1 MNNYQLGLIM
11 NSCISVMCV
20 ISVFIITSLSGMF
33 SLGQAAFMCISAY
46 ITFIIAKL
54 FGLPIIVTAIIGIGI
69 SALCA
74 YIIAIPTLKLR
85 KDYFALITMGFG
97 EMISSIVIMLE
108 KYTNGAIGYSRIP
121 KVKSIF
127 WIIVVL
133 TVLSVFFAWAL
144 KRSRFGRMCIALKTD
159 ETAARSFGIDVY
171 HMKVKV
177 FVIASCISSMAGIL
191 YGLKNRVITPD
202 TFSWNLS
209 AEMQIFLF
217 FGGTNSLIGSVISA
231 FTLKILPELLRT
243 VSIFGIS
250 LQEFRTVIY
259 CIMILIVIN
268 FRPSGLLGEKEL
280 SIDSVRNLIG
290 KIKSRK
296 TRIAEGGK
304 NE

>member
-11 NSCISVMCV
+11 NSCISVICV
-20 ISVFIITSLSGMF
+20 VSVFIITSLAGMF
-33 SLGQAAFMCISAY
+33 SLGQAAYMCISAY

-54 FGLPIIVTAIIGIGI
+54 FNLPIVLTAVIGIGI

-74 YIIAIPTLKLR
+74 YIISIPTLKLR

-97 EMISSIVIMLE
+97 EMISSVVIMLE

-127 WIIVVL
+127 WIIIGF
-133 TVLSVFFAWAL
+133 TVFSVFFAWAL

-159 ETAARSFGIDVY
+159 ETAAKSFGIDVY
-171 HMKVKV
+171 HTKVKV
-177 FVIASCISSMAGIL
+177 YVIASCISGLAGIL

-231 FTLKILPELLRT
+231 FFLKIFPEMLRT
-243 VSIFGIS
+243 VSIFGIG

-259 CIMILIVIN
+259 CLLILLVIN
-268 FRPSGLLGEKEL
+268 FRPAGMLGEKEF
-280 SIDSVRNLIG
+280 SIDSVRKFFAKRKEAKHG
-290 KIKSRK
+290 K
-296 TRIAEGGK
+296 
-304 NE
+304 

>member
-20 ISVFIITSLSGMF
+20 VSVFIITSLSGMF
-33 SLGQAAFMCISAY
+33 SLGQASFMCISAY

-54 FGLPIIVTAIIGIGI
+54 FNLPIFLTAIIGIGV

-97 EMISSIVIMLE
+97 EMISSIVVMLE

-127 WIIVVL
+127 WIIVGF
-133 TVLSVFFAWAL
+133 TVLVVFFTWSL

-159 ETAARSFGIDVY
+159 ETAAKSFGIDVY

-177 FVIASCISSMAGIL
+177 FVIASCISGLAGIL

-217 FGGTNSLIGSVISA
+217 FGGTNSLVGSVISA
-231 FTLKILPELLRT
+231 FVLKLVPELLRT
-243 VSIFGIS
+243 VTIFGIS

-259 CIMILIVIN
+259 CLLILAVIN
-268 FRPSGLLGEKEL
+268 FRPSGMLGEKEISTD
-280 SIDSVRNLIG
+280 SIKRLTK
-290 KIKSRK
+290 KIKEKRHAK
-296 TRIAEGGK
+296 
-304 NE
+304 

>member
-20 ISVFIITSLSGMF
+20 VSVFIITSLSGMF
-33 SLGQAAFMCISAY
+33 SLGQASFMCISAY

-54 FGLPIIVTAIIGIGI
+54 FNLPIILTAIIGIGM

-74 YIIAIPTLKLR
+74 YVIAIPTLKLR

-97 EMISSIVIMLE
+97 EMISSIVVMLE

-127 WIIVVL
+127 WIIVGL
-133 TVLSVFFAWAL
+133 TVFVVFFAWAL

-159 ETAARSFGIDVY
+159 ETAAKSFGIDVY

-177 FVIASCISSMAGIL
+177 FVISSCIAGLAGIL

-217 FGGTNSLIGSVISA
+217 FGGTNSLVGSVISA
-231 FTLKILPELLRT
+231 FILKIVPELLRT

-259 CIMILIVIN
+259 CVLILVVIN
-268 FRPSGLLGEKEL
+268 FRPSGMLGEKEF
-280 SIDSVRNLIG
+280 SIESVKRLIV
-290 KIKSRK
+290 KIKEK
-296 TRIAEGGK
+296 KHEK
-304 NE
+304 

>member
-20 ISVFIITSLSGMF
+20 VSVFIITSLSGMF
-33 SLGQAAFMCISAY
+33 SLGQASFMCISAY

-54 FGLPIIVTAIIGIGI
+54 FNLPIILTAIIGIGM

-74 YIIAIPTLKLR
+74 YVIAIPTLKLR

-97 EMISSIVIMLE
+97 EMISSIVVMLE

-127 WIIVVL
+127 WIIVGL
-133 TVLSVFFAWAL
+133 TVFVVFFAWAL

-159 ETAARSFGIDVY
+159 ETAAKSFGIDVY

-177 FVIASCISSMAGIL
+177 FVISSCIAGLAGIL

-217 FGGTNSLIGSVISA
+217 FGGTNSLVGSVISA
-231 FTLKILPELLRT
+231 FILKIVPELLRT

-259 CIMILIVIN
+259 CVLILAVIN
-268 FRPSGLLGEKEL
+268 FRPSGMLGEKEF
-280 SIDSVRNLIG
+280 SIESVKRLIV
-290 KIKSRK
+290 KIKEK
-296 TRIAEGGK
+296 KHEK
-304 NE
+304 

>member
-20 ISVFIITSLSGMF
+20 VSVFIITSLSGMF
-33 SLGQAAFMCISAY
+33 SLGQASFMCISAY

-54 FGLPIIVTAIIGIGI
+54 FNLPIILTAVIGIGV

-74 YIIAIPTLKLR
+74 YIIAVPTLKLR

-97 EMISSIVIMLE
+97 EMISSIVVMLE

-121 KVKSIF
+121 KVKPIF
-127 WIIVVL
+127 WIIVGL
-133 TVLSVFFAWAL
+133 TVFVIFFAWSL

-159 ETAARSFGIDVY
+159 ETAAKSFGIDVY

-177 FVIASCISSMAGIL
+177 FVIASCISGLAGIL

-231 FTLKILPELLRT
+231 FVLKLVPELLRT
-243 VSIFGIS
+243 VTVFGIS

-259 CIMILIVIN
+259 CVLILAVIN
-268 FRPSGLLGEKEL
+268 FRPSGMLGEKEFSVE
-280 SIDSVRNLIG
+280 SIKKLAR
-290 KIKSRK
+290 KIK
-296 TRIAEGGK
+296 EQK
-304 NE
+304 NV